1 MIDRLSKTVILIALI
16 ATVAACSF
24 KTLYNRLDYLIPE
37 YVEGMVTLDDVIE
50 QKLEQRTRVLL
61 NWHRN
66 TQLQQY
72 ADWLSALQRDMGT
85 RLTEDKV
92 EQRII
97 EMDQFWRSLA
107 EKVNDE
113 MAYLL
118 PLLDKEQQ
126 DELFT
131 NLEDKNEEFREE
143 FADLNDEQRIDD
155 YIEDISGT
163 YENWIGE
170 LTEAQEQ
177 SIEEAATKLV
187 STAELR
193 FQRRLQWQRG
203 IREILAEDGLPH
215 GKSEKLRQ
223 FMAGYEEVDD
233 ESTKQKSDIN
243 KKIIVRLTVQISHS
257 MTAEQKEYFTSKTN
271 DYIRM
276 LRELAENR

>member
-1 MIDRLSKTVILIALI
+1 MINHFSKAVILIALI

-37 YVEGMVTLDDVIE
+37 YVEGMVTLDDVLE
-50 QKLEQRTRVLL
+50 QKLEQRTRGLL

-66 TQLQQY
+66 TQLKQY
-72 ADWLSALQRDMGT
+72 AEWLSAIQRDMGT
-85 RLTEDKV
+85 RLTEEKV
-92 EQRII
+92 EQRIK
-97 EMDQFWRSLA
+97 EMDKFWRSLA

-126 DELFT
+126 EELFI
-131 NLEDKNEEFREE
+131 NLEDKNKEFREE

-155 YIEDISGT
+155 YMEDISGT

-170 LTEAQEQ
+170 LTEKQEQ
-177 SIEEAATKLV
+177 SVEQAAAELV

-203 IREILAEDGLPH
+203 IREILAEDGSTQS
-215 GKSEKLRQ
+215 KSEKLRQ
-223 FMAGYEEVDD
+223 FMAEYEDVDD
-233 ESTKQKSDIN
+233 ESTKQKSEIN

-257 MTAEQKEYFTSKTN
+257 MTAEHKEYFTSKTN

>member
-1 MIDRLSKTVILIALI
+1 MIFRFTKTVIVIALI
-16 ATVAACSF
+16 AVVAACSF

-37 YVEGMVTLDDVIE
+37 YVEGMVTLDDVLE
-50 QKLEQRTRVLL
+50 QKLEQRTRGLL

-66 TQLQQY
+66 TQLKQY
-72 ADWLSALQRDMGT
+72 AEWLSAIQRDMGT
-85 RLTEDKV
+85 RLTEEKV
-92 EQRII
+92 EQRIK
-97 EMDQFWRSLA
+97 EMDKFWRSLA

-126 DELFT
+126 EELFI
-131 NLEDKNEEFREE
+131 NLEDKNKEFREE

-155 YIEDISGT
+155 YIEDISGI

-170 LTEAQEQ
+170 LTEKQEQ
-177 SIEEAATKLV
+177 FVEQAAAVLV

-193 FQRRLQWQRG
+193 FQRRLLWQHG
-203 IREILAEDGLPH
+203 IREILTEDGSTQS
-215 GKSEKLRQ
+215 KSEKLRQ
-223 FMAGYEEVDD
+223 FMAGYEDVDD

-276 LRELAENR
+276 LTELAENR

>member
-1 MIDRLSKTVILIALI
+1 MINRSSKAVILIALI

-37 YVEGMVTLDDVIE
+37 YVEGMVTLDDVLE
-50 QKLEQRTRVLL
+50 QKLEQRTQVLL

-66 TQLQQY
+66 TQLKQY

-85 RLTEDKV
+85 RLTEEKV
-92 EQRII
+92 EQRIK

-107 EKVNDE
+107 EKVNEE

-126 DELFT
+126 EELFI
-131 NLEDKNEEFREE
+131 NLEDKNKEFREE

-170 LTEAQEQ
+170 LTEKQEQ
-177 SIEEAATKLV
+177 SVEQAAVELV

-193 FQRRLQWQRG
+193 FQRRLQWQHG
-203 IREILAEDGLPH
+203 IREILAEDGSTQS
-215 GKSEKLRQ
+215 KSEKLRQ
-223 FMAGYEEVDD
+223 FMAGYEDVDD

-243 KKIIVRLTVQISHS
+243 KNIIVRLTVQISHS
-257 MTAEQKEYFTSKTN
+257 MTADQKEYFTSKTN

-276 LRELAENR
+276 LTELAENR